1 MSSIVEGSHF
11 LRLTFSRVDVS
22 YSHNLSVSLGYFIF
36 ISVVSLLFCFIVLG
50 DVDIFCIAGLEV
62 SIGLELGLGL
72 VVSAFLTVILLVTS
86 FVGAFLTVISLMMSF
101 VGAFLQFTGHW
112 LVICL
117 C

>member
-11 LRLTFSRVDVS
+11 LRLTFSRVD
-22 YSHNLSVSLGYFIF
+22 IF
-36 ISVVSLLFCFIVLG
+36 LG

-101 VGAFLQFTGHW
+101 VSAFLLFTGHW

>member
-11 LRLTFSRVDVS
+11 LRLTFSGVDVS
-22 YSHNLSVSLGYFIF
+22 
-36 ISVVSLLFCFIVLG
+36 LG

-62 SIGLELGLGL
+62 SIGLELELGLGL

-86 FVGAFLTVISLMMSF
+86 LVGAFLTIILLIMSF
-101 VGAFLQFTGHW
+101 VGAFLQLFASRW

-117 C
+117 S

>member
-1 MSSIVEGSHF
+1 MSSIVEGSRF
-11 LRLTFSRVDVS
+11 LRLMFSGVDVS
-22 YSHNLSVSLGYFIF
+22 
-36 ISVVSLLFCFIVLG
+36 LG

-72 VVSAFLTVILLVTS
+72 VVSAFLIVILVVTS
-86 FVGAFLTVISLMMSF
+86 FVGTFLTVISLMMSF